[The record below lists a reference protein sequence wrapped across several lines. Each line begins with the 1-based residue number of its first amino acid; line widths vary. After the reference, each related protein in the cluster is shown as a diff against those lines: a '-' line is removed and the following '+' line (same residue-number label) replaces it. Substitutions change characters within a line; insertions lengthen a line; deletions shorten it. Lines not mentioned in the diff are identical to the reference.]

1 MKLELNFYKS
11 TGKWYTKEVVECRDF
26 DVLEKQCDSFYPGM
40 DYTVHI
46 IESDGYLQ
54 PYRMFK
60 RSTV

>member
-11 TGKWYTKEVVECRDF
+11 TGKWYAKEVITVSNIEDVSYNVE
-26 DVLEKQCDSFYPGM
+26 VLYPGM

-46 IESDGYLQ
+46 VESDGYLQ

-60 RSTV
+60 RSIV